1 CRLIMFTPR
10 GTPSSGRRQAPR
22 TGGRKS
28 VSAAQPG
35 LLFSPRRSAVTARST
50 PTRVQGHAALDSHH
64 FDIQTFG
71 SSLPVKVMEALTMAD
86 VDDQISVKV
95 EASGWAWMVCGEQ
108 LIIWKVSQT
117 SLSVC
122 KDLQLPSSEFA
133 YSADLISI
141 TSSRPLD
148 SAPIQVRS
156 SLALAVS
163 PDGSARFWPSLAHDG
178 TYTETSLDFAGNVCN
193 YVFLLLFQGG
203 SFIVSSYRGHLLR
216 LTPDSSGKLQQR
228 PVQQGQGMLS
238 GIGRRVSSLFGIR
251 GQPADITVS
260 TVFSVL
266 WVKETGCLYSLSSCG
281 LSKWEVDEN
290 SETQVLSWS
299 TNQIITDSITDA
311 IWDSE
316 SNYSEIK
323 KGVNVS
329 YLDMQYT
336 GLVVLAAA
344 WHPGD
349 TPCVA
354 YFCLV
359 TLAESI
365 APSPDLL
372 TVEVTKYNPPFQSE
386 EELQKTRVVLPEPS
400 SPAAYL
406 YNEELV
412 FTCSTG
418 AGRGGLAEEKI
429 SFSSPGDRIRGGGVC
444 AGLPV
449 FFSQNSGLVAVL
461 ARESASLLPETMEDS
476 LCTSVA
482 GPETPPKIDSV
493 AQEDKTKLLKQA
505 FLQFCR
511 HDLVGAQSMV
521 DELFPSDGE
530 GSAELDAVVTQIDLD
545 LVDDYPACDPRWAE
559 SVPDEGAGFT
569 LTSLILLHQLE
580 DKMKAHRCLMDFLLQ
595 TGLLDRLAST
605 MVRMSPMATRLLLC
619 EHAEKLSAAI
629 VLKNHHAKHPE
640 LVNTAILSALK
651 KSNTDILTNLTP
663 ADVFFREVS
672 QISSIFEC
680 LLDEEEKALKEHSDA
695 ARWAEVVL
703 NVNDIV
709 KDMLQAAAQYRE
721 TKASLYRAPENCGPE
736 PEYIPWTASG
746 GAGGVRTVI
755 TRQHEL
761 ILRVAYPHADVEL
774 RGMLSEQLVALL
786 DSLLSGY
793 VAQLTS
799 LRRAGQQERYVTLEN
814 EYTQK
819 RSELLAPLLELGQ
832 HQWVAALAE
841 KYCDFDILVQL
852 CERTEN
858 QSRLQQYMV
867 KFADQNFADF
877 LFRWYM
883 EKGKRGK
890 LLSQPIAT
898 HQQLASFLQA
908 HDHLSWLHDIH
919 VQDYQRAHR
928 TLYSQANMET
938 RYFSKKKTLLALSKL
953 TALASDMPENKKQM
967 MHQERFQLHQE
978 TLPKQLLDEKQ
989 LNPDSM
995 PLLSPRNLINLYI
1008 CDENRGANEYDFK
1021 KALDLLEYLEEV
1033 SVNNMLKSSFSTW
1046 SSSDDNDD
1054 PLEAARDSTFVKI
1067 LQKLIQ
1073 EGVSL
1078 QSYLPDV
1085 KDLLQEDELES
1096 LKSKPYFEFLL
1107 RANYEHYQKAQ
1118 I

>member
-117 SLSVC
+117 SVAKLSVC
-122 KDLQLPSSEFA
+122 KDLQLPSSEFV

-141 TSSRPLD
+141 TSSR
-148 SAPIQVRS
+148 
-156 SLALAVS
+156 ALAVS

-178 TYTETSLDFAGNVCN
+178 TYTETSLDLAGNVCN
-193 YVFLLLFQGG
+193 YVAAVKVFSLAVSGREFHRVIVPRSPGFQPVWHPRPAGRHHGQYCLFFRG
-203 SFIVSSYRGHLLR
+203 VSRSCVQSVTGR
-216 LTPDSSGKLQQR
+216 LAPQ
-228 PVQQGQGMLS
+228 
-238 GIGRRVSSLFGIR
+238 
-251 GQPADITVS
+251 
-260 TVFSVL
+260 VFSVL

-482 GPETPPKIDSV
+482 GPEGTPLETPPKIDSV

-605 MVRMSPMATRLLLC
+605 TVRMSPMATRLLLC

-680 LLDEEEKALKEHSDA
+680 LLDEEEKALKEHSDS

-890 LLSQPIAT
+890 LLSQPVAT